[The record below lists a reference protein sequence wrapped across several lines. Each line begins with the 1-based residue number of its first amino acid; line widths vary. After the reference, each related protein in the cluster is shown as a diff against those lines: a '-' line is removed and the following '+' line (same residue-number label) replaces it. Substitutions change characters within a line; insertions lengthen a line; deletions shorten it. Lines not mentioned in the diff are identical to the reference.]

1 MSTSTKFEWLK
12 GKPKWFVI
20 LVIILSAAIAVSNL
34 FTSCSTIRVVGNA
47 GSTTATVR
55 QSALDSMQ
63 IKLEFTP
70 VGKQENTNN

>member
-1 MSTSTKFEWLK
+1 METNSKFEWLK

-20 LVIILSAAIAVSNL
+20 LVIVAAAIIAVSNL

-63 IKLEFTP
+63 IKLEFNP
-70 VGKQENTNN
+70 IGRQDNTNN

>member
-1 MSTSTKFEWLK
+1 MSTPSKFEWLK

-20 LVIILSAAIAVSNL
+20 LVIVLAAIIAVSNL

>member
-1 MSTSTKFEWLK
+1 MDFTKFSEWLK
-12 GKPKWFVI
+12 GKPKWFII
-20 LVIILSAAIAVSNL
+20 LVIVLAAAVAVSNV

-47 GSTTATVR
+47 GSTTATVK

-70 VGKQENTNN
+70 IINKNPNN